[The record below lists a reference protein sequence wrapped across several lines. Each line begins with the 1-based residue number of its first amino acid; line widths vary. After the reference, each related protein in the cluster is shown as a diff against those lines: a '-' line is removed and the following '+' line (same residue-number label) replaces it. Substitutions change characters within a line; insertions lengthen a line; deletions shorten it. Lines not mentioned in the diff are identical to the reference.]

1 MAEKCGIADI
11 IKNAKRGDE
20 KRASY
25 IYLMEKCKSQK
36 IKFKD
41 EEEEKTFTPGFT
53 IRFR

>member
-11 IKNAKRGDE
+11 IKNPKRGDE

-25 IYLMEKCKSQK
+25 VYLMEKYKSQK

-41 EEEEKTFTPGFT
+41 EEEEKTSAAGFT